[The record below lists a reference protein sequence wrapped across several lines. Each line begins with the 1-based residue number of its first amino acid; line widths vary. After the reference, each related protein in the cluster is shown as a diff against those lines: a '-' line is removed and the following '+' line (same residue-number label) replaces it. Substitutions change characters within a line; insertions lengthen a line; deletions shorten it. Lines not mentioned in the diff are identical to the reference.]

1 MDVLDTAGREL
12 DYFDGIGAC
21 DDEVSDVE
29 ADARLRPDQQPLDL
43 LRALDRAAETGLDRE
58 LEPVA
63 GADVLNRT
71 DEVEQVRPLRVGERI
86 GPRRAWGSLR
96 DGGNHQRAAADG
108 GQPVRVAVDVRELG
122 PAGLVVME
130 DRLHLTG
137 NDLEPGAP
145 EQCLGVVAAGRQ
157 EGGRTGGD
165 RPLADGRGFGE
176 HPLGVDLVAP
186 VASLV
191 DAPAGG
197 RKGKPGRRA
206 GTPPPKPTPAP
217 PSPGNPGGRINL
229 LVNGCPARLFGSNFA
244 PPPWTTRAS

>member
-71 DEVEQVRPLRVGERI
+71 DEVEQVRPLRVGEPI

-137 NDLEPGAP
+137 NDLEPVAP
-145 EQCLGVVAAGRQ
+145 EQCLGAVAAVGQ
-157 EGGRTGGD
+157 KAGRTGGG
-165 RPLADGRGFGE
+165 RP
-176 HPLGVDLVAP
+176 P
-186 VASLV
+186 
-191 DAPAGG
+191 PAG
-197 RKGKPGRRA
+197 PGLREAPRR
-206 GTPPPKPTPAP
+206 GHPVGPD
-217 PSPGNPGGRINL
+217 
-229 LVNGCPARLFGSNFA
+229 ARLGRA
-244 PPPWTTRAS
+244 PTLAGAGEAG